1 MASVADEQINLDL
14 RSHQKTVADWSKKD
28 LADNLHIWAERF
40 TLEFK
45 LKTSVPALTLGRLR
59 PTRYGHFRP
68 GRNGFGLL
76 NEIAINETYVSEHE
90 YWRVLVT
97 LLHELLH
104 AEQETVGTPGRGN
117 YHNKEFR
124 ERAEALGLIVDH
136 WGHTWVTPEP
146 TPFWTV
152 LEKYG
157 LQVPKIVEPAEV
169 TISTAGKSKLKLWV
183 CQCTPKPV
191 RVRVAVKDFQAR
203 CLKCGHVFVRA
214 DQPKSR

>member
-1 MASVADEQINLDL
+1 MASMKDEQINLEL
-14 RSHQKTVADWSKKD
+14 RAHQGRIDDWPKKD
-28 LADNLHIWAERF
+28 LAENLHIWAERF
-40 TLEFK
+40 IREFK
-45 LKTSVPALTLGRLR
+45 LKSAVPALTLDRLR

-76 NEIAINETYVSEHE
+76 NEIAINETYVNKHE

-104 AEQETVGTPGRGN
+104 AEQEAVGTPGRGN

-136 WGHTWVTPEP
+136 WGHTWVAPRP
-146 TPFWTV
+146 TFFWSA

-157 LQVPKIVEPAEV
+157 LKVLDIVEPAKV
-169 TISTAGKSKLKLWV
+169 TTSKAGNSKLKLWV
-183 CQCTPKPV
+183 CQCPKPV
-191 RVRVAVKDFQAR
+191 RVRVAISDFRAR
-203 CLKCGHVFVRA
+203 CLKCGQLFVKA
-214 DQPKSR
+214 E